1 MLPSHLAKSC
11 FSLPYQ
17 FCFCPHNSPH
27 APQRHNAIIVISP
40 LLLSTPTT
48 GTFRWIV
55 TQYFHLCML
64 MNTLKD
70 TNADCEWPA
79 LGLSFPVYHIISQ
92 SLQFSAVSIFW
103 SYSNILCVKSI
114 LISYLHT
121 WFIQLFTWG
130 HFPHLKT
137 GIIIPNSY
145 IWCYK
150 QRSIIQISIS
160 SCKEGTLNSQLYP
173 FCIYINI
180 YILIFYF

>member
-1 MLPSHLAKSC
+1 MRWMLPSHLAKSG

-27 APQRHNAIIVISP
+27 APQRHNAIIIISP

-48 GTFRWIV
+48 GTFGWIV
-55 TQYFHLCML
+55 TQYFHLCMF
-64 MNTLKD
+64 MSTLKD

-79 LGLSFPVYHIISQ
+79 LELSFLVYHIIFQ

-103 SYSNILCVKSI
+103 PYSNILCVKSI

-130 HFPHLKT
+130 KFSSFIKRHNNTQLIHLMLQTEINYTNQHFFLQR
-137 GIIIPNSY
+137 GY
-145 IWCYK
+145 I
-150 QRSIIQISIS
+150 
-160 SCKEGTLNSQLYP
+160 E
-173 FCIYINI
+173 
-180 YILIFYF
+180 